1 MIIADRINKI
11 FNPNFMNKFNKYTY
25 IIVSMMSCLE
35 ILNKI
40 KYDRNLNKEDYLIY
54 YLDNIKKK
62 LIEISFNDIKETSKN
77 FMILE
82 DKEIPLY
89 RIKEIRKKINL

>member
-1 MIIADRINKI
+1 M
-11 FNPNFMNKFNKYTY
+11 Y
-25 IIVSMMSCLE
+25 IIVSMISCLE

-62 LIEISFNDIKETSKN
+62 LIEISSNDIKETTKN
-77 FMILE
+77 FIILG
-82 DKEIPLY
+82 DKEIPLH
-89 RIKEIRKKINL
+89 RIKEIRKKEKLIWKR